1 MRKGGRNH
9 EELGGVAPERRQT
22 DINGLVAANERG
34 DPRRDGPEQDGYQTP
49 APERGEGRPNTS
61 LEVASSR
68 GSCVRNV
75 WQIGV
80 GVLGALRA
88 RRGLVLG
95 GALGRRLVF
104 VFVLLAA
111 LGALTLAL
119 LGACRSGVGPVLR
132 GRRPR
137 RLVCVARCPCFRL
150 RGDRTCSRISVSSLA
165 PPSRT
170 CPPTFAEVNY
180 IIGTVVA

>member
-1 MRKGGRNH
+1 M
-9 EELGGVAPERRQT
+9 
-22 DINGLVAANERG
+22 RG

-61 LEVASSR
+61 LEVAPAR
-68 GSCVRNV
+68 WGRVVYV
-75 WQIGV
+75 WQVGV

-88 RRGLVLG
+88 RRRLFLG
-95 GALGRRLVF
+95 GAFRRRLVL

-111 LGALTLAL
+111 LGALPLAI
-119 LGACRSGVGPVLR
+119 LGACRRGVGPVLR